1 MDRYLEFAGNHTLLV
16 VALLA
21 SFLLAIFAE
30 LKRKARGLFDLDA
43 QSSVALINQG
53 AAVIDLRSQ
62 ESFSRGHIVSARNVP
77 MADLDAK
84 RDLIE
89 KLRDNPILLV
99 CDHGNSSVRA
109 ATSLRKAGF
118 ENVFSLKSG
127 MTAWQSAGL
136 PVVGGRKKGKKNQ

>member
-1 MDRYLEFAGNHTLLV
+1 MERYLEFAGNHTLLV

-21 SFLLAIFAE
+21 SFLVAIFAE
-30 LKRKARGLFDLDA
+30 LRRKARDVFNLDA
-43 QSSVALINQG
+43 QSSVVLINQG

-62 ESFSRGHIVSARNVP
+62 EAFSRGHIVSARNVP
-77 MADLDAK
+77 MADLDAR

-99 CDHGNSSVRA
+99 CDHGNSSVSA
-109 ATSLRKAGF
+109 AMSLRKAGID
-118 ENVFSLKSG
+118 NVLSLKGG

-136 PVVGGRKKGKKNQ
+136 PVVSSRKKGKKN